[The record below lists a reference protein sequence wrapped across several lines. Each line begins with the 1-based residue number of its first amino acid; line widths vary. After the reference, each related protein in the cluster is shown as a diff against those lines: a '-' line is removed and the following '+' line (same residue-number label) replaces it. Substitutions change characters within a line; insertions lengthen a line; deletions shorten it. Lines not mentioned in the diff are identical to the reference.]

1 MNIMKFAAGTKN
13 GVVCQSF
20 IIRKRLNESINQ
32 NERKELNKM
41 RLNDVC
47 EVKKWF
53 RGIPCVKSEIELK
66 IEFYKELCRDFKDTP
81 GFEKSVEYYKGE
93 INALKDKLDCMLADM
108 NRLFGML
115 DETERLVLTA
125 RYINLIKWDFIE
137 LKIYFSRRQAIRVH
151 DAALRKLVGQEVGA
165 VYDLEYKKVDK
176 PKRLEK
182 KSA

>member
-1 MNIMKFAAGTKN
+1 
-13 GVVCQSF
+13 
-20 IIRKRLNESINQ
+20 
-32 NERKELNKM
+32 M

-53 RGIPCVKSEIELK
+53 RGIPCVKSETALK

-81 GFEKSVEYYKGE
+81 GFEKSVEHYKNE
-93 INALKDKLDCMLADM
+93 IAALEAKLNCMLSDM
-108 NRLFGML
+108 NRLFGLL

-137 LKIYFSRRQAIRVH
+137 LKIFFSRRQAIRIH
-151 DAALRKLVGQEVGA
+151 DGALRKLVGQEVGA
-165 VYDLEYKKVDK
+165 VYDSEYKRIDK
-176 PKRLEK
+176 PKRLEE